1 LTGYDAFITA
11 AGYVGPHFR
20 VDHDVSLLVPE
31 VWSRMSVME
40 RDPGFLIRNNYLE
53 KCEDFEYQGREILTS
68 RLGYRITRRFVKT
81 YFGRVFNQPH
91 IIFTEEMLRPEKQSL
106 EIVVDGMDNI
116 LETQRRV
123 AQHYFDDNSV
133 EMACPALK
141 ALLHIMRDDECEGK
155 DLNHPEIRTLF
166 TRESLLP
173 SEWYQARL
181 MAKREV
187 DTALWK
193 RHVAYLEAFTA
204 RSGYAQE
211 AERLDIENRLHQAKA
226 VLASFSA

>member
-1 LTGYDAFITA
+1 
-11 AGYVGPHFR
+11 
-20 VDHDVSLLVPE
+20 
-31 VWSRMSVME
+31 MSVME
-40 RDPGFLIRNNYLE
+40 RDPKFLIRNNYLE
-53 KCEDFEYQGREILTS
+53 KCDDFEYQGRKILTS

-91 IIFTEEMLRPEKQSL
+91 IVFTEEMLRPEKQSL

-123 AQHYFDDNSV
+123 AQHYFNDNSV

-141 ALLHIMRDDECEGK
+141 ALLHIMRDDHYEGK
-155 DLNHPEIRTLF
+155 DLHHAEIRALF

-181 MAKREV
+181 AAKREV
-187 DTALWK
+187 DTVLWK
-193 RHVAYLEAFTA
+193 RHIDYLEKFLG
-204 RSGYAQE
+204 RSGYGQE
-211 AERLDIENRLHQAKA
+211 AERLGIEHRLHQAKNT
-226 VLASFSA
+226 LAEFAKI